1 MMLQLS
7 LRNSIGFD
15 GTTVTVGY
23 KTLQNPK
30 QVLY

>member
-15 GTTVTVGY
+15 GTTVKVCY

-30 QVLY
+30 EVLY